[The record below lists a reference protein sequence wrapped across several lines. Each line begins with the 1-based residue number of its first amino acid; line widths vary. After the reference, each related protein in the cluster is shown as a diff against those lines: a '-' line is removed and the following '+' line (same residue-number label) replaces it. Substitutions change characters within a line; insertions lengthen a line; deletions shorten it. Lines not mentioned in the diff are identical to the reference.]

1 MKMRTT
7 ISSLLYDVDISN
19 KEELNVISSI
29 PFLVLLVSNLW
40 VPSKLG
46 SSGKI
51 LPHFN
56 GNMEMKIKL

>member
-7 ISSLLYDVDISN
+7 VSSLLYDVDISN

-29 PFLVLLVSNLW
+29 SFLVLLVSNLW

-51 LPHFN
+51 LLHFN